1 MYKRQEPSYSKQ
13 DKGRSYF
20 AKCKQCAN
28 TARNERR
35 RSRDGLEQALENG
48 YYRALALEL
57 PAEKITRAEL
67 LEHWDDLGIN
77 PWECFHTGVP
87 LVREPHRPNS
97 RTIDHV
103 QPLSD
108 PNSVGHVLENLVPC
122 SNAYNSY
129 KRATNV
135 LLAMLN
141 RDPEEFP
148 GLSYPGPTDSHGNP
162 LAPALVEWSDG
173 DSPAIEF
180 APAEQGAE

>member
-1 MYKRQEPSYSKQ
+1 M
-13 DKGRSYF
+13 
-20 AKCKQCAN
+20 
-28 TARNERR
+28 
-35 RSRDGLEQALENG
+35 
-48 YYRALALEL
+48 
-57 PAEKITRAEL
+57 
-67 LEHWDDLGIN
+67 
-77 PWECFHTGVP
+77 
-87 LVREPHRPNS
+87 
-97 RTIDHV
+97 
-103 QPLSD
+103 
-108 PNSVGHVLENLVPC
+108 PC